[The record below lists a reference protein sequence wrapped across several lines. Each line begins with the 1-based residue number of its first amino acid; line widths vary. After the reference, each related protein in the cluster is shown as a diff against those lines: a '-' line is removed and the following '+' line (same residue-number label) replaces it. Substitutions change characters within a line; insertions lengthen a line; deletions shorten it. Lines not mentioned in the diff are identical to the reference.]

1 MKLNKL
7 RQRRNLLVFFY
18 LIKKIYLR
26 IIVFILNQ
34 TSTKKVISMNLF
46 RYKYIVRIQYKYKK
60 KYRFKTLEI
69 TSYKKLNKE
78 DISIRIKRQNFKI
91 IYIYL
96 SKKEFVFMD
105 NYRNF
110 KKEILKIANLQLNYF
125 QYKERK

>member
-34 TSTKKVISMNLF
+34 TSTKNVISMNLF

>member
-78 DISIRIKRQNFKI
+78 DISIRIKIQNFKI

>member
-34 TSTKKVISMNLF
+34 TSTKKVISMNLL